1 MSKIIILQGVPASGK
16 STYAKELHE
25 KNKNCVIINR
35 DSIRESRGTYWL
47 PEQEDYISDIE
58 EFEVR
63 SAIKHGLTPIIDAT
77 NLNPSTI
84 QKWENLAKELSC
96 NIEIKP
102 FKIDFK
108 TALERD
114 QQRPRPVGEK
124 VLKSFFY
131 KYFPKEMEEYFTDPR
146 LKQNNFQQEIDI
158 NKENC
163 IIVDID
169 GTLCCH
175 AGRSP
180 YDWSR
185 VGEDVPNKML
195 IKLIRVLSSAYKI
208 IVVSGREGTE
218 ECITKTRKWL
228 DEYLSIPYALYMR
241 KEKDMR
247 HDEVIKKEIYERQIK
262 PKYNVIAVF
271 DDRDRVCDFWRSE
284 GLLCNQVYYGDF

>member
-25 KNKNCVIINR
+25 KNKNYVIINR

-63 SAIKHGLTPIIDAT
+63 SAIKYGLTPIIDAT

-84 QKWENLAKELSC
+84 QKWENLAKELGC

-131 KYFPKEMEEYFTDPR
+131 KYFPKEMGEYFTDPR
-146 LKQNNFQQEIDI
+146 LKQNNFQQELDFD
-158 NKENC
+158 KENC
-163 IIVDID
+163 ILLDVD
-169 GTLCCH
+169 GTCALH

-271 DDRDRVCDFWRSE
+271 DDRDRCITQWRE
-284 GLLCNQVYYGDF
+284 LGLLACQVYYGDF

>member
-1 MSKIIILQGVPASGK
+1 MSKIIVLQGVPACGK
-16 STYAKELHE
+16 STLAKQMHE
-25 KNKNCVIINR
+25 KDNNYVIVNR
-35 DSIRESRGTYWL
+35 DAIRESRGTYWL
-47 PEQEDYISDIE
+47 PRQENYISDIE

-77 NLNPSTI
+77 NLNPKTI
-84 QKWENLAKELSC
+84 EKWKNLAEELGC
-96 NIEIKP
+96 DIEFKLL
-102 FKIDFK
+102 KIDFK

-131 KYFPKEMEEYFTDPR
+131 NYFPEEMEIYNTDPR
-146 LKQNNFQQEIDI
+146 LKQDNFQNSIDI

-163 IIVDID
+163 IVVDCD
-169 GTLCCH
+169 GSLCLH

-185 VGEDVPNKML
+185 VNEDVPNRML
-195 IKLIRVLSSAYKI
+195 IKLVRTLSSVYKV
-208 IVVSGREGTE
+208 IVLSGREGTE
-218 ECITKTRKWL
+218 ECTIKTRQWL
-228 DEYLSIPYALYMR
+228 DNYLSIPYTLYMR

-247 HDEVIKKEIYERQIK
+247 PDRVIKKEIYDRHIK
-262 PKYNVIAVF
+262 PKYNVVAVY
-271 DDRDRVCDFWRSE
+271 DDRDCVCDMWRSE

>member
-25 KNKNCVIINR
+25 KNKDCVIINR

-96 NIEIKP
+96 NIEIKL

-163 IIVDID
+163 ILLDVD
-169 GTLCCH
+169 GTCALH